1 MTEEHLIRRILIL
14 DDDSDYRRLLLTHL
28 KKLFP
33 GTELVE
39 YDPVANG
46 VPGDAF
52 DWAAYDVLLL
62 DYYLCIHGVT
72 GLDIL
77 QANRKNALFP
87 ATLMLT
93 GAGTE
98 EVAAKAIRAGV
109 YDFIR
114 KDRLDKNRL
123 VSAIRLAHKKHRLH
137 LETLREVTSQS
148 KAFNKAIF
156 YRSLELAGESAD
168 EKVLMLV
175 QLDRANELQNELG
188 LVLLTN
194 ILRHLSRMCLDLLD
208 KAGTGPAITRL
219 SDSATAIIMDQNGT
233 LETLAGR
240 ARQLCEA
247 LAGNPY
253 VYQDRVYPYTVS
265 MGIVPLREITGT
277 AEQIIALARADC
289 DIAKGSPGNS
299 YHIHATAYAGAIRTD
314 SPPPQPEA
322 LTVPDT
328 PAKPDIS
335 PAPPSVSMPTVPET
349 SHPHPVVEASDKPTT
364 RGQKPAA
371 PDRRSA
377 DRKIEV
383 TKDEAVLDERQLSPA
398 ALPIKKAFDENRI
411 VQTFQP
417 VISLVSGAEATDELF
432 VVSLQLVTTSGAV
445 QHADNILQAVDND
458 AFKKFVDRWM
468 LREAIARVIKNE
480 ARKTIFL
487 LRLSEASLADAYL
500 FNWLRQHLASVRDK
514 LTEHSITP
522 LISADGFLH
531 RKKQAEALMIYLKKT
546 FGFGFALQANGPLEE
561 LHELTHKGLFDYLI
575 VDHFKIPEMQAF
587 VPVKAQKQDLLAS
600 LKAAGLR
607 IVTDG
612 IKDANELTEAI
623 HRGVDYAMGP
633 FVGDE
638 ITQIDESS
646 NLESFEIT

>member
-1 MTEEHLIRRILIL
+1 MTEEHIIRRILIL

-39 YDPVANG
+39 YDPLASG

-52 DWAAYDVLLL
+52 DWAAYDILLL

-77 QANRKNALFP
+77 QTNRKNALFP

-98 EVAAKAIRAGV
+98 EIAAKAIRAGV

-114 KDRLDKNRL
+114 KDRLDKSRL
-123 VSAIRLAHKKHRLH
+123 ASAIRLAHKKHSLH
-137 LETLREVTSQS
+137 LEKLREVTSQS

-156 YRSLELAGESAD
+156 YRSLELAGASTD
-168 EKVLMLV
+168 EKVLLLL
-175 QLDRANELQNELG
+175 QLDHAQKLQNELG
-188 LVLLTN
+188 LVLLTS
-194 ILRHLSRMCLDLLD
+194 ILRHLSRICLDLLD
-208 KAGTGPAITRL
+208 KAGTNPAITRL

-233 LETLAGR
+233 LETLAGG

-247 LAGNPY
+247 LAVKPFVHQG
-253 VYQDRVYPYTVS
+253 QIYPFTVS
-265 MGIVPLREITGT
+265 MGIVPLRDITGT
-277 AEQIIALARADC
+277 AEQIISLARTAC
-289 DIAKGSPGNS
+289 GIAMKSSGNS
-299 YHIHATAYAGAIRTD
+299 YHIHDTTYNGVIHATPPSPPHEERTD
-314 SPPPQPEA
+314 
-322 LTVPDT
+322 PDT
-328 PAKPDIS
+328 KAKPDIS
-335 PAPPSVSMPTVPET
+335 PVTHPVSQSAVPE
-349 SHPHPVVEASDKPTT
+349 SQPPRPVADSTVRPKTRSPKPSL
-364 RGQKPAA
+364 
-371 PDRRSA
+371 PDRRNA
-377 DRKIEV
+377 ARQIEDA
-383 TKDEAVLDERQLSPA
+383 KDEADLDEGQLSQA

-417 VISLVSGAEATDELF
+417 VISLVSETDATNELF
-432 VVSLQLVTTSGAV
+432 VVSLQLVTTSGAI
-445 QHADNILQAVDND
+445 QHADNILPAVDSD

-500 FNWLRQHLASVRDK
+500 FNWLRKHLASVRER
-514 LTEHSITP
+514 LSEHSITP

-531 RKKQAEALMIYLKKT
+531 RKKQAEALMIYLKKS
-546 FGFGFALQANGPLEE
+546 FGFGFALQATGPLDE

-575 VDHFKIPEMQAF
+575 ADHLKIPELQAF
-587 VPVKAQKQDLLAS
+587 VPVKGQRQDLLTH
-600 LKAAGLR
+600 LKEAGIR
-607 IVTDG
+607 IVAGG
-612 IKDANELTEAI
+612 IKDANELTEVI
-623 HRGVDYAMGP
+623 HRGVDYAMGS

>member
-1 MTEEHLIRRILIL
+1 MTEEHTIRRILIL

-39 YDPVANG
+39 HDPVANG

-52 DWAAYDVLLL
+52 DWGAYDVLLL

-77 QANRKNALFP
+77 QANRKNELFP

-98 EVAAKAIRAGV
+98 EIAAKAIRAGV
-109 YDFIR
+109 HDFIR

-123 VSAIRLAHKKHRLH
+123 ASAIRLAHKKHILH
-137 LETLREVTSQS
+137 LAKLREITSQS

-156 YRSLELAGESAD
+156 YRSLELAGESTE
-168 EKVLMLV
+168 EKVLLLI
-175 QLDRANELQNELG
+175 QLDRAEELQNELG

-194 ILRHLSRMCLDLLD
+194 ILRHLSRICLDLLD
-208 KAGTGPAITRL
+208 KAGTNPAITRL

-233 LETLAGR
+233 LETLSGTAKR
-240 ARQLCEA
+240 LCEA

-253 VYQDRVYPYTVS
+253 AYQGRAYPCTVS
-265 MGIVPLREITGT
+265 MGIVPLRDITGT
-277 AEQIIALARADC
+277 AEQIITLARSDC
-289 DIAKGSPGNS
+289 GIAATLPGNS
-299 YHIHATAYAGAIRTD
+299 YHIHNTSFSGVIQEG
-314 SPPPQPEA
+314 SPPAVPP
-322 LTVPDT
+322 TVADAQVKPDGAPVTPPAVPATPPPGVVEDTTGKVKTESPKPDT
-328 PAKPDIS
+328 TERRK
-335 PAPPSVSMPTVPET
+335 
-349 SHPHPVVEASDKPTT
+349 AS
-364 RGQKPAA
+364 RQ
-371 PDRRSA
+371 
-377 DRKIEV
+377 IE
-383 TKDEAVLDERQLSPA
+383 DAEDDAVLDEAQLSQT

-417 VISLVSGAEATDELF
+417 VISLVSEAEATNELF
-432 VVSLQLVTTSGAV
+432 VVSLQLVTTSGAI
-445 QHADNILQAVDND
+445 QHADDIMPAVDSD

-468 LREAIARVIKNE
+468 LREAIARVIKTDT
-480 ARKTIFL
+480 RKTILL

-500 FNWLRQHLASVRDK
+500 FNWLRKHLASVRDR
-514 LTEHSITP
+514 LAEHAITP
-522 LISADGFLH
+522 LIPADGFLH
-531 RKKQAEALMIYLKKT
+531 RRKQAEALMIYLKKT

-561 LHELTHKGLFDYLI
+561 LYELTHKGLFDYLLA
-575 VDHFKIPEMQAF
+575 DHLKIPELQAF
-587 VPVKAQKQDLLAS
+587 VPVKGQRQDLLAS
-600 LKAAGLR
+600 LKAGGVR
-607 IVTDG
+607 IVADG